1 MKKRTKR
8 VYFRAAIFMLVG
20 TLVGCAGNKDEK
32 SIEEATSEANRNS
45 SIEEATGK
53 TDGGSAIKEA
63 TSKTDESL
71 SRKEATSKTD
81 KSSSSTELKQSD
93 TADKGDISSEK
104 SVDENSNSKVSK
116 KEDKKTLS
124 DYSSKQIEY
133 ARIWLQLGPNQE
145 IDELNVRHISA
156 GEPVNIYDDTS
167 ANYPKDVVT
176 LEGSRSVDGSV
187 TYSSNGNGTINVY
200 NVPSHWSSSAQVD
213 KDFMKNYTEDIIQNA
228 KLVHVDPGE
237 DKKIIELINILNVH

>member
-63 TSKTDESL
+63 TSKTDE
-71 SRKEATSKTD
+71 
-81 KSSSSTELKQSD
+81 SSSSTELKQSD

-167 ANYPKDVVT
+167 ASYPKDVVT